1 MNKILKYTAC
11 CFMALFIQ
19 ACKLT
24 DVTDL
29 KPDHKLDES
38 TVVVDI
44 PSAEKLLAGG
54 YYSLRDEPLALYCA
68 AIPGY
73 MGLNLTSTL
82 ATYTSFIN
90 NNVLPDNN
98 ILNNSVYAG
107 PYQLIQ
113 TANFVIEKTQA
124 LQVTNPRKGSIIAEA
139 KFLRALGH
147 FYVLRLFGQFWD
159 INSKYGIELKDK
171 PNLPVTARANVKAS
185 YELILSDLDEAIKN
199 CPDYETGIAKGYAT
213 KLAAKALK
221 SRVLLYKKDYTGAAS
236 MAEEVMDGP
245 AELTSN
251 FLNMF
256 QIEKYKS
263 DEVIL
268 AAITF
273 ANNNNIYFENGKSR
287 YYVSGGF
294 NLSDRYIALLRT
306 DVRKTIIGRTSR
318 DPVADPTKWYGNGKF
333 LKGVDGSRNDTEYYF
348 RLAEAY
354 LIYAE
359 AEARRDGGSLSDA
372 IDAVNALRLK
382 RGAGIVSATSK
393 AQLLTLIRTE
403 KELELG
409 AESGEDWFDIVRYIK
424 NGDVQAATVKAT
436 LADENKLILPI
447 PQVTV
452 EASNKVVEQNPGY

>member
-1 MNKILKYTAC
+1 MNKKLIYTTC
-11 CFMALFIQ
+11 CFMALFVQ

-29 KPDHKLDES
+29 KPDHKLDEN

-44 PSAEKLLAGG
+44 PSAEKLLTGA
-54 YYSLRDEPLALYCA
+54 YYSLRDEPMALNCP
-68 AIPGY
+68 AIAGY
-73 MGLNLTSTL
+73 MGLNLTSISSSFST
-82 ATYTSFIN
+82 FIN
-90 NNVLPDNN
+90 NNVQPNN
-98 ILNNSVYAG
+98 TTVNNYVYAG

-113 TANFVIEKTQA
+113 TANFVIEKTSA
-124 LQVTNPRKGSIIAEA
+124 LQSSDPRKASVIAEA

-147 FYVLRLFGQFWD
+147 FYILRLFGQFWD

-171 PNLPVTARANVKAS
+171 PNLPIAARSSVKAS
-185 YELILSDLDEAIKN
+185 YDLILSDLDEAIKS
-199 CPDYETGIAKGYAT
+199 CPKYAIGVSKGHAT
-213 KLAAKALK
+213 ELAAKALK
-221 SRVLLYKKDYTGAAS
+221 SRVLLYKKDYAGAALL
-236 MAEEVMDGP
+236 AKEVMAGP
-245 AELTSN
+245 AVLTSN

-256 QIEKYKS
+256 QVEKYNS

-273 ANNNNIYFENGKSR
+273 ANNNNIYFENGKS
-287 YYVSGGF
+287 YYYMSGGY
-294 NLSDRYIALLRT
+294 NLSDRYLALLRT
-306 DVRKTIIGRTSR
+306 DVRQTIIGKNSK
-318 DPVADPTKWYGNGKF
+318 DPADPTKWHGDGKF

-359 AEARRDGGSLSDA
+359 AEARRDGGNLTDA
-372 IDAVNALRLK
+372 IGAVNALRLK
-382 RGAGIVSATSK
+382 RGAGPVSAADK
-393 AQLLTLIRTE
+393 AQLLTVIRTE

-424 NGDVQAATVKAT
+424 NGDVKATTIKAT

-447 PQVTV
+447 PQVSV
-452 EASNKVVEQNPGY
+452 DASNKIIEQNPGY